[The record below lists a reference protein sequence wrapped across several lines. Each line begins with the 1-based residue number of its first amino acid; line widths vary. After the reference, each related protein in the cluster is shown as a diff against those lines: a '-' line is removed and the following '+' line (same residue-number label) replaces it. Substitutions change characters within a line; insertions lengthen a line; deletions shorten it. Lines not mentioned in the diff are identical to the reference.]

1 MSSEEQNADAICAR
15 LIALGYSQQSRV
27 RMYGEEF
34 ELISNPFV
42 DQNGFAVHAVS
53 TRSRETKKLQIP
65 LYVLRAVMLE
75 VERSHGTDAA

>member
-42 DQNGFAVHAVS
+42 DQNGFAVQAVS